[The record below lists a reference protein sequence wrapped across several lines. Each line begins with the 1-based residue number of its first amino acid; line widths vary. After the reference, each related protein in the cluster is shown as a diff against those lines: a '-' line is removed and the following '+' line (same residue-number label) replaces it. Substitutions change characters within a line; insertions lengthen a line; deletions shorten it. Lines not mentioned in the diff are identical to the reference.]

1 MPRLNA
7 LDISAMGLTAQ
18 RKRLDVVA
26 ENIANVNTTRTAS
39 GGPYRR
45 KQVVFQSVMNNQ
57 SFTAGGGAE
66 GVEVADVTADPS
78 ALKQVYEPGHPDADA
93 RGYVSMPNVNIVEE
107 MVDMISATRSYE
119 ANVTVMNSTKAML
132 QKAIEIARR

>member
-39 GGPYRR
+39 AGPYRR

-57 SFTAGGGAE
+57 SFTAGDEPE